1 MEEELRGTCWVL
13 RARQWK
19 NFPAVPIEVSAGA
32 GCEREKMNGISYLEP
47 GEKGKVLAQ
56 GWLGK
61 TILCE
66 EESMAIDPVCGM
78 KVDENRAEFQ
88 TQFAGKKYFFCSED
102 CQSEFENRPDEF
114 ATVTAA

>member
-1 MEEELRGTCWVL
+1 MKEELRNTCWVL
-13 RARQWK
+13 GARQWK
-19 NFPAVPIEVSAGA
+19 NFPAVPIEGFNQSRLRAEEGEQDQLFGVAT
-32 GCEREKMNGISYLEP
+32 ERRGPCNGVARENNI
-47 GEKGKVLAQ
+47 
-56 GWLGK
+56 
-61 TILCE
+61 CE
-66 EESMAIDPVCGM
+66 EEFMAIDPVCGM